1 MGQTFTRLIA
11 LVLAMSFVMSSCG
24 AIGSSSTVEVVGP
37 SLQPRAEAGLPRSS
51 ATPVVDSV
59 EPGGVEPVGADGEGF
74 VLNLPGSDAASDVSF
89 FSSTTA
95 QLESASS
102 YRFEVSVGMD
112 IGDLSARLH
121 IPEGTVIAN
130 GGYVDGRTLTQMDMG
145 THVSAASTTLALAAI
160 TAQEAG
166 GATQLDPLLALQD
179 GWVKM
184 DANLLGGEDLASL
197 AGGQMGS
204 ADGMIE
210 MLSGVGGTVED
221 LGAAVIGDT
230 PARHLRT
237 TTSLAAMLEAQGQT
251 DSLESMS
258 LGDAVV
264 RNINIPFDIW
274 LDEDGRL
281 LRLEMSMDLVD
292 VVRGAGVVGGIR
304 GVAVGGGADFVAWVS
319 GAPDDSQHRGGG
331 FCLWPERNGDRGW
344 WPSMALLMADDTGK
358 RLRGTL
364 IRYRRPPPRLVAVAW
379 HACWVRVVAPS
390 RAVTG
395 PGLHQACGV
404 ARVGARRVDGV
415 GARRA
420 LETQQVGKE
429 VGHAVVVVR
438 PGNSVGDVFHLVV
451 GVCHGNTQASPGQH
465 VEVVPAV
472 AECHHLGG
480 FDSLPGAE
488 PVQGAGLGDIG
499 GRHHNERETRRG
511 HLGVDGD
518 DVLHLLRQLVVAQLV
533 VCDERLGNRN

>member
-112 IGDLSARLH
+112 IGDLSARVDNLGGM
-121 IPEGTVIAN
+121 EEMFGSDLTMDTLVDAN
-130 GGYVDGRTLTQMDMG
+130 SGVMYLRAPWLGE
-145 THVSAASTTLALAAI
+145 LAAI

-292 VVRGAGVVGGIR
+292 VVRGAVTGWEWAVALVTMGCGALLQ
-304 GVAVGGGADFVAWVS
+304 GAVGFGGNLIA
-319 GAPDDSQHRGGG
+319 APIILLLDD
-331 FCLWPERNGDRGW
+331 
-344 WPSMALLMADDTGK
+344 
-358 RLRGTL
+358 
-364 IRYRRPPPRLVAVAW
+364 RLVPGSLIFCALALNLCIAVRERAGFD
-379 HACWVRVVAPS
+379 VRTAGI
-390 RAVTG
+390 A
-395 PGLHQACGV
+395 LACGV